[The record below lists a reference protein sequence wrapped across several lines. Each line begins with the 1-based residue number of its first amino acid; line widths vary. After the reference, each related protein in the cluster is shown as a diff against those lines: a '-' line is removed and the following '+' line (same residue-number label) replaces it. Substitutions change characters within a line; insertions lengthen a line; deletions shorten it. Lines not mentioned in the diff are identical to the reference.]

1 MDNLTITTPSE
12 NELAV
17 SRSFDAP
24 RARVFA
30 SITTP
35 DIVKRWLLGPPRW
48 TMTVCRIEAEAG
60 TPYRFEWRN
69 EDGTTMGLGGTILE
83 AVAPERLVASEK
95 FDQPWYPGEAQV
107 SQTLVEANGK
117 THFTI
122 TIRYPSKDVRDGAL
136 NSGMSTGME
145 ASYDRLA
152 ALLAEPPAKAA

>member
-1 MDNLTITTPSE
+1 MANLTVTTPSDT
-12 NELAV
+12 ELAV
-17 SRSFDAP
+17 SRIFDAP

-30 SITTP
+30 AITTP
-35 DIVKRWLLGPPRW
+35 DILKRWLLGPPRW
-48 TMTVCRIEAEAG
+48 TMTVCQIEPRAG

-69 EDGTTMGLGGTILE
+69 ADGTTMGMGGTILE
-83 AVAPERLVASEK
+83 AVAPERLVATET

-107 SQTLVEANGK
+107 SQTLAEVDGQ

-122 TIRYPSKDVRDGAL
+122 TIRYPSKDACAGVL

-152 ALLAEPPAKAA
+152 ALLAEPPAQAA